1 MSVISR
7 PVATWF
13 KRSAIVL
20 ASVAAL
26 SACQAPGAPSAN
38 AAGQGAAVTVP
49 APTVRQEVANGLYE
63 LVYDPASKSL
73 FVAATPVFAKGE
85 PGLVHRVDPQSL
97 AIQQSLQIDRRAFA
111 LGLNSKTNTL
121 FVGNTLDGSITVL
134 DLATNTVKRVIQ
146 LGKLN
151 DKGDAAHTRKVIVD
165 EAADRLYV
173 TNPSEQGTVWMV
185 DAKTGEI
192 TATFEKLGK
201 WSTGATF
208 DPSTRR
214 LYVGHGGADEIAV
227 IDVDAAKVVTRFT
240 TGETDKHYFINL
252 SVDPKTQRLF
262 AADSNANELFVFDA
276 RTGAILKRV
285 PVGLGALDV
294 VFNPQRDE
302 VYVTSRGVTRSEP
315 SGSGQIAVIDAN
327 TYAVKRTLDVPV
339 HPNSLALS
347 EDGQTLF
354 ATVKVPRGDKHPA
367 YKKDAKDSVV
377 RIDLR

>member
-26 SACQAPGAPSAN
+26 SACQAPGASSAN
-38 AAGQGAAVTVP
+38 AAGQNAGVAVP
-49 APTVRQEVANGLYE
+49 APTVRQEVGNGLYE
-63 LVYDPASKSL
+63 IVFDPASRSL
-73 FVAATPVFAKGE
+73 FVAATPTFAKGE
-85 PGLVHRVDPQSL
+85 PGLVHRVDPQTL
-97 AIQQSLQIDRRAFA
+97 TIKQSLQIDRRAFA

-121 FVGNTLDGSITVL
+121 YVGNTLDGSITVL

-146 LGKLN
+146 VGKLN
-151 DKGDAAHTRKVIVD
+151 DKGEAAHTRKVIVD
-165 EAADRLYV
+165 EAADRLYI
-173 TNPSEQGTVWMV
+173 TNPSQEGTVWSV
-185 DAKTGEI
+185 DGQTGQI
-192 TATFEKLGK
+192 VATFENLGK
-201 WSTGATF
+201 WSTGAAF
-208 DPSTRR
+208 DASTRR
-214 LYVGHGGADEIAV
+214 LYVGHGGTDEIAV
-227 IDVDAAKVVTRFT
+227 IDVDAGKVATRFT

-252 SVDPKTQRLF
+252 AVDARTQRLF
-262 AADSNANELFVFDA
+262 ASDANANELFVFDA

-294 VFNPQRDE
+294 LFNPQREE

-315 SGSGQIAVIDAN
+315 SGTGQITVIDAN

-347 EDGQTLF
+347 ADGQTLF

-367 YKKDAKDSVV
+367 YKKDARDSVA